1 LGALKEK
8 TVDLIEIK
16 EEEAIVDID
25 VQVLELG
32 KGAQKQLGLAWPTS
46 VTLTEPAGRFKATL
60 AGIPDAF
67 FRISEWTRGTFSAT
81 LSFLESEGKARVLSQ
96 PRLACQSGKE
106 AELVV
111 GGEKPIFTTS
121 VAGTGAT
128 GTGVEYKEYGIKLKI
143 KPSVTKDKRIKLAL
157 NVEVSELE
165 STTAEY
171 LGTSGDAT
179 AKAYPLKKR
188 SASTELFLN
197 DGQTMAIGGLIKQKT
212 VEDLSKFPWLADI
225 PVLGL
230 FFRSRSRTYGGG
242 MSEKGDSEL
251 FIILTPTI
259 IAAKE
264 QAEKTPVSKAGGETK
279 PPLGRQENISAEL
292 KDYIN
297 AVQLKIMNAIYYP
310 EEAEELGWEGTVGLV
325 LRLASDGNLK
335 EARILQS
342 SGYKLLDEAALEVV
356 QKQTPYPVF
365 PKQIKLEEL
374 RIQVPVVYR
383 RD

>member
-1 LGALKEK
+1 
-8 TVDLIEIK
+8 
-16 EEEAIVDID
+16 
-25 VQVLELG
+25 
-32 KGAQKQLGLAWPTS
+32 
-46 VTLTEPAGRFKATL
+46 
-60 AGIPDAF
+60 
-67 FRISEWTRGTFSAT
+67 
-81 LSFLESEGKARVLSQ
+81 
-96 PRLACQSGKE
+96 
-106 AELVV
+106 
-111 GGEKPIFTTS
+111 
-121 VAGTGAT
+121 
-128 GTGVEYKEYGIKLKI
+128 VEYKEYGIKLKI

-310 EEAEELGWEGTVGLV
+310 EEAEELGCEGTVGLV